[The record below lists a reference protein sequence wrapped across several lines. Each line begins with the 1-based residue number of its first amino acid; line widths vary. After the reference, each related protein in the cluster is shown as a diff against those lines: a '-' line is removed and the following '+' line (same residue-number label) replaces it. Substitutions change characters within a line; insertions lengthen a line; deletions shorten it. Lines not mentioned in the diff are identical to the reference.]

1 MLLIWF
7 VPENGERVPIE
18 LHLDATVQDLE
29 NATGV
34 NTGELTHSG
43 EPLKNPNDL
52 LMDTGISMESTVYY
66 DGTWNLLKLI
76 ETKYSYY
83 SIDDIEKEDYVG
95 RTLISTLIINK
106 HINELRTLIYKFG
119 CKLYSC
125 RKQLIMYGYDVIC
138 NESNDILKLLIQANK
153 DIYKSD
159 LFTQTIGIQCAY
171 LGRYNQIKLLIDEG
185 IKIDEIC
192 YLDGN
197 YICHNAV
204 IHNNT
209 YVLETF
215 IKYGLNINKKNNR
228 GETPYDIAV
237 NMGYDDMVKLL
248 TP

>member
-18 LHLDATVQDLE
+18 LHIDATVQDLE
-29 NATGV
+29 NATAV

-76 ETKYSYY
+76 ETKYPDY
-83 SIDDIEKEDYVG
+83 SIDDIEKEDDIG
-95 RTLISTLIINK
+95 HTLTGTLIINK
-106 HINELRTLIYKFG
+106 HINELRTLIYKFD

-125 RKQLIMYGYDVIC
+125 REQLVMNGYYVIC
-138 NESNDILKLLIQANK
+138 NENNDILKLLIQANK

-159 LFTQTIGIQCAY
+159 LFTQTISIQCAY
-171 LGRYNQIKLLIDEG
+171 MGRYDQIKLLIDEG

-192 YLDGN
+192 YPDGN

-204 IHNNT
+204 IHNNID
-209 YVLETF
+209 VLETF
-215 IKYGLNINKKNNR
+215 IKCGLNINKKNNR

-237 NMGYDDMVKLL
+237 SMRYDDIVKLL